1 MIGGLDIV
9 LTEAKQYQQ
18 MMPKKKTWD
27 FLVPCVKC
35 RKLQKMLDVSISG
48 LEDYVIHKKN
58 VQDAFPEMEPD
69 KRELLISGICPEC
82 WDNMWGGEDG

>member
-18 MMPKKKTWD
+18 MLPKTETWD
-27 FLVPCVKC
+27 FLVPCVRCK
-35 RKLQKMLDVSISG
+35 KIQKMLDVPISG
-48 LEDYVIHKKN
+48 LEDYVKNKKN

-82 WDNMWGGEDG
+82 WKEMWGGEDG